1 LEEGKL
7 EKLRGAISG
16 TLFRNDENGYS
27 VISINT
33 QEGLIT
39 VTGCLPEFMD
49 GEMIEVE
56 GTWTQH
62 AQYGRQFKVA
72 SFSVQKPQTRSAIEK
87 YLGSGLIKGVGP
99 STARLIVETFG
110 GDTLE
115 VLSEHPERLTEVPKI
130 GRKRMR
136 QIAEGFMAQQASR
149 STYLFLQRY
158 GISPTLSAKINKLYR
173 EHAEDIIRANPYRLI
188 DEVEGVG
195 FLTADRI
202 AQSIGIGLDSEFR
215 MRAGIK
221 YILQDAAVSGGHT
234 CLPQG
239 QLIKGAGELLGCGDE
254 IVETQLKR
262 LLLNK
267 ELFSDDIKGDVMTSL
282 PRFRAAE
289 TDIAAR
295 LLKLTSASQQMFTD
309 HIKSRIRDF
318 EKTHGIRFSKT
329 QRQAIQIAAQSGLS
343 VITGGPGTG
352 KTTLINCVLHVLGAG
367 TKALLA
373 APTGR
378 AAKRMSEACGG
389 EASTIH
395 RLLQYGG
402 EEGTFQVNQEN
413 PLDCDC
419 VILDEVSMMDIFLMH
434 SLLQAIQPGTRLLL
448 VGDADQLPSVGPGNV
463 LADILMEENIPQ
475 VRLTEIFRQAGGSM
489 IVLNAHLINQ
499 GEAPQMNG
507 QGSDFFF
514 EYKSSADEA
523 AESIVALCTKRLP
536 SFLGTAGN
544 ERGIQVLS
552 PTRKGV
558 CGVLALNIKLQAAI
572 NPPSP
577 AKAEVAYGEMT
588 LREGDKV
595 MHVKNNYLLQWAT
608 LEGTA
613 GQGVFNGDIG
623 YIQEIER
630 EDKLIKVIFD
640 EERLVQYEYMQL
652 EELELAYCLSVHKSQ
667 GSEFPAVII
676 PMVGGPRMLL
686 TRNLL
691 YTGITRA
698 RQLVVL
704 VGRQE
709 VLHMMVQNNQERRR
723 YSALSH
729 WLKVRA
735 GRP

>member
-1 LEEGKL
+1 M

-16 TLFRNDENGYS
+16 TLFRNVENGYS
-27 VISINT
+27 VISIST
-33 QEGLIT
+33 GEGPIT
-39 VTGCLPEFMD
+39 VIGSMPEFMD
-49 GEMIEVE
+49 GELIEVE

-62 AQYGRQFKVA
+62 AQYGRQFKA
-72 SFSVQKPQTRSAIEK
+72 SSFNVQKPQTRSAIEK
-87 YLGSGLIKGVGP
+87 YLGSGLIKGVGL
-99 STARLIVETFG
+99 STARLIMEVFG
-110 GDTLE
+110 EDTLE
-115 VLSEHPERLTEVPKI
+115 ILSEHPERLTEVPKI
-130 GRKRMR
+130 GKKRMR
-136 QIAEGFMAQQASR
+136 QIAESFLAQQASR
-149 STYLFLQRY
+149 STYIFLQRY
-158 GISPTLSAKINKLYR
+158 GISPSLSSKINKLYR
-173 EHAEDIIRANPYRLI
+173 EHAEEIIRANPYRLI

-202 AQSIGIGLDSEFR
+202 AQSIGIRPDSEFR

-221 YILQDAAVSGGHT
+221 YILQDAAGSGGHT
-234 CLPQG
+234 CLPRG
-239 QLIKGAGELLGCGDE
+239 QLIKGASELLGCEDE
-254 IVETQLKR
+254 NTEIQLKR

-267 ELFSDDIKGDVMTSL
+267 ELFPDDINGEVMISL
-282 PRFRAAE
+282 PRFRMAE
-289 TDIAAR
+289 MDIAIR
-295 LLKLTSASQQMFTD
+295 LLKLTGASQQMFTD

-318 EKTHGIRFSKT
+318 EKTNGIRFSKT
-329 QRQAIQIAAQSGLS
+329 QREAIQISAQSGLS

-352 KTTLINCVLHVLGAG
+352 KTTLINCVLHVLGPQ
-367 TKALLA
+367 TKTLLA

-378 AAKRMSEACGG
+378 AAKRMSEACGE

-402 EEGTFQVNQEN
+402 EEYTFQVNQDN

-419 VILDEVSMMDIFLMH
+419 VILDEVSMMDIFLMR

-463 LADILMEENIPQ
+463 LADILMEKKIPQ

-489 IVLNAHLINQ
+489 IVLNAHRINQ
-499 GEAPQMNG
+499 GESPRMNG

-514 EYKSSADEA
+514 EYKPSADEA
-523 AESIVALCTKRLP
+523 AESIVLLCTRRLP
-536 SFLGTAGN
+536 GFLGTVGN
-544 ERGIQVLS
+544 ERSIQVLS

-558 CGVLALNIKLQAAI
+558 CGVLALNTRLQATI
-572 NPPSP
+572 NPPS
-577 AKAEVAYGEMT
+577 AVKAEVTYGEMT

-595 MHVKNNYLLQWAT
+595 MHVKNNYLLQWKT
-608 LEGTA
+608 LNGVS

-623 YIQEIER
+623 YIQEIEQ
-630 EDKLIKVIFD
+630 EDKVIKVLYD
-640 EERLVQYEYMQL
+640 EERLVQYEYAQL

-667 GSEFPAVII
+667 GSEFPAVIM

-723 YSALSH
+723 YSMLSH

-735 GRP
+735 GHEAD